1 MPITKGFRDLD
12 PDLEIVRRWLGP
24 AFLPVPEDFDNNVLA
39 LIQVETLPDPI
50 F

>member
-12 PDLEIVRRWLGP
+12 PDLEVVRRRLGP
-24 AFLPVPEDFDNNVLA
+24 AFLPVPEDFYNNHLKPGFE
-39 LIQVETLPDPI
+39 ILPDPI